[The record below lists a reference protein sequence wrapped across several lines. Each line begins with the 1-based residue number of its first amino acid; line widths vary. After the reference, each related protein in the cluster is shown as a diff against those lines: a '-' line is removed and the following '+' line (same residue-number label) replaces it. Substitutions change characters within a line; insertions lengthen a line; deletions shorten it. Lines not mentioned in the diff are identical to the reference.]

1 MQRKIWRSLACVA
14 TLLMALG
21 WGIGSGWWVSQS
33 WSLRGAM
40 ARIEL
45 AREESQCGNR
55 SGSPANQQR
64 CRDMAEIMSNAQTA
78 QAYFVDGAIVL
89 GPALLLLGLAVWLWR
104 GMDPRD
110 RRRNGRPHHD
120 RHTSAA

>member
-21 WGIGSGWWVSQS
+21 WGVGSGWWVSQS
-33 WSLRGAM
+33 WPLRGAM

-55 SGSPANQQR
+55 SASAANQQR
-64 CRDMAEIMSNAQTA
+64 CRDMAEIMSNAETA
-78 QAYFVDGAIVL
+78 QAYFIDGTIVL

-104 GMDPRD
+104 GLDPRD
-110 RRRNGRPHHD
+110 RRRQGRPHHD
-120 RHTSAA
+120 HHPSAA